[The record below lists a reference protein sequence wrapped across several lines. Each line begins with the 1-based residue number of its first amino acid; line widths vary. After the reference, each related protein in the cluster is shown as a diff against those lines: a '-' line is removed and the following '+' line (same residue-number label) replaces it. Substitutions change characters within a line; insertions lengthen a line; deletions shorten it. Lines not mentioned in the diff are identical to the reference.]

1 MIVGSQLR
9 PGTALRV
16 EGELYKVLAADY
28 HAGGGK
34 MGGVVHTKL
43 RNMRTGTLWERRF
56 RADER
61 LEDLVL
67 ERQIMQFLYSDADHC
82 YFMNPE
88 SFEQVEVPRQ
98 VIGPAEKFLQPEMR
112 VPVEFFE
119 SQAVS
124 IQFPD
129 IVEQRI
135 AATAP
140 PIHSQQDNTWK
151 TATLENGMELMVPQF
166 IETGEVVR
174 VEVETAKYVERARRG
189 EREARK

>member
-1 MIVGSQLR
+1 MIVASQLR
-9 PGTALRV
+9 GGMALRV
-16 EGELYKVLAADY
+16 EGELYKVLEADY

-34 MGGVVHTKL
+34 MGGVAHTKL

-56 RADER
+56 RADEK

-67 ERQIMQFLYSDADHC
+67 ERQTMQFLYSDADHC
-82 YFMNPE
+82 CFMNPNT
-88 SFEQVEVPRQ
+88 FEQVEVPRQ
-98 VIGPAEKFLQPEMR
+98 VIGPAEKFLQPEMK

-119 SQAVS
+119 GQAVS

-140 PIHSQQDNTWK
+140 PAHSQQDSTWK
-151 TATLENGMELMVPQF
+151 TARLENGIEIMVPQF
-166 IETGEVVR
+166 IETGETVR
-174 VEVETAKYVERARRG
+174 VEVEMGKYVERAK
-189 EREARK
+189 REGKK